1 MAESTKVY
9 DIKGMSEYSRLQ
21 NYKTYQPTEIGT
33 FSISEDGDLTNCN
46 KADMSTLKSLKLPFN
61 LNDGY
66 KKDLLVDPRKTDF
79 FRWEKCL
86 KWIYGSKDGY
96 QSTADVD
103 VITERGV
110 LLDIGYTNLNFYKT
124 PWKFEACKFKGK
136 LYIRRIDEVEQKLD
150 AWGLKNSYWDK
161 RFREFVIE
169 KETGTK
175 LASYKILKG
184 KLGNTRLLVC
194 TEVDA
199 MALDGK
205 HLEVKI
211 GYPLR

>member
-66 KKDLLVDPRKTDF
+66 KKNLLVDSRKTDF

-96 QSTADVD
+96 QSTSDVD

-110 LLDIGYTNLNFYKT
+110 LLDIGYTNLNF
-124 PWKFEACKFKGK
+124 
-136 LYIRRIDEVEQKLD
+136 
-150 AWGLKNSYWDK
+150 
-161 RFREFVIE
+161 
-169 KETGTK
+169 TK
-175 LASYKILKG
+175 P
-184 KLGNTRLLVC
+184 LGNLKPANSKGSC
-194 TEVDA
+194 T
-199 MALDGK
+199 
-205 HLEVKI
+205 LEE
-211 GYPLR
+211 